1 MRVRLLGPTQVEGD
15 GALGRRDRVV
25 LAALLVHAGE
35 PMTVD
40 QLAVALWGDSVPPS
54 SSKVVQGAVMRLRRA
69 LGPERI
75 STTSGGYV
83 LAPDGLDVD
92 VADFERLVGRAREL
106 LAVGDA
112 NRAVA
117 VYGQSLACWSGPAL
131 ADLLDWDDGRA
142 EAARLEE
149 MRESVEEELIEA
161 LLASGRTGEA
171 VADGRRLVSRTRTRE
186 HRWAL
191 YALALY
197 RSGRQREALDV
208 LRRARAVLRE
218 EVGLDPG
225 AEMVDLE
232 RAILAQDPALAG
244 GDEVAVRPSDVCPYP
259 GLRSFDADQADL
271 FAGREPEIAD
281 CLARLDASG
290 FLVVVGASG
299 SGKSSL
305 VRAGLVPA
313 LRRRGQP
320 VVVLTPGAT
329 PVATLAA
336 AVATGDAPVVVVDQL
351 EEVFA
356 PTVQADV
363 SGFLGGLTALV
374 DDGRTVVATVR
385 ADHLASMSGNAGL
398 ARHVERG
405 VLLLGP
411 LSEAALRRAV
421 EEPARRSGL
430 LLEPGLVDLLV
441 RDVLDEPGALPLLGH
456 ALAETWARREGTVL
470 TVAGYTASGGIKGAV
485 AQSAERLYVSLPAAD
500 RDALRAV
507 VHRLVATAPGGDP
520 VVVRVPIRV
529 FERTADAPRLLDLL
543 VRSRLVTTDA
553 DTATLAHESL
563 VRAWPRL
570 RSWLDEDVDGQRT
583 LTHLQVTADAW
594 DRAGRPLEDLY
605 REARL
610 QNALEWRARA
620 HPVLS
625 ASESAFLDAS
635 AEHEQDEHREQA
647 RRLQARTRSNRQL
660 LGALVAVVLLLAVSL
675 FGGSIAVGNGRRA
688 AASARAAEAAA
699 ADARGDRL
707 ASASQSEPRI
717 DLALL
722 LARQAV
728 EMTPRPSLQGNLLDV
743 LARRDVVSSASA
755 GVFIP
760 MRFDDSA
767 VSADGSRVMLDAL
780 PTDPKGDTG
789 PYLVDARSGAVITS
803 MGIGPPG
810 VDWWHV
816 PWVSGFV
823 DGGRTVVVM
832 RDTADGTARELVRLD
847 ATSGLETGPAEP
859 VPGSVTGDFFAQERL
874 SISPDGQTLVSMA
887 DRTLRVWTNDGG
899 AWLGPRLLP
908 LPQLPASRSDQ
919 EAPDSIRF
927 SADGRRVALVM
938 EYLGRADANPPQLA
952 VAVDLATGAWSGPY
966 LAAGDVALSPDG
978 ATLAVASQL
987 GSVTLHDL
995 LGGGSTVLPGSSVP
1009 TAVAYSTDGGRLA
1022 IGYRDGTVEVY
1033 DAADL
1038 RLVLRAPATSVM
1050 VRLVAMP
1057 ADGDTVVAV
1066 DEESRTTTYSLD
1078 GASSIITTEPT
1089 EPIDQVSAGP
1099 PGTVV
1104 AAGFYDGKVA
1114 VFDQGSLHKVRD
1126 LWLGPYPEPDGTY
1139 NPPLHRRV
1147 TALAVTPDGASVVAA
1162 DRTGHLRLWS
1172 VADGSLLWSRDDVH
1186 ASWLAVS
1193 PDGRY
1198 LATSEFTED
1207 LSDAPSPEGAH
1218 PDGGPITD
1226 TVRVWDLSDTS
1237 APVFT
1242 DSLADIA
1249 DPDWGLPKPRALA
1262 FSPDSSM
1269 LAASWF
1275 GGPSTLIVYDVHT
1288 GERIVTDTVGPD
1300 DPIVAALTFTPDNER
1315 LLMWRSTGEIVAR
1328 DLGTGT
1334 TTRVASGGLTE
1345 YATLRYSADGRL
1357 LLGLNGY
1364 TEVALSIWDA
1374 TTFAPIGTTRDIPA
1388 TDGDASL
1395 APTPDGH
1402 VFVGT
1407 GTGIERLDLDVQHW
1421 MAAACTLAG
1430 RSLTTQEWGAYLPG
1444 TPYRPACA

>member
-35 PMTVD
+35 PLTVD
-40 QLAVALWGDSVPPS
+40 QIAVALWGDTVPPS
-54 SSKVVQGAVMRLRRA
+54 APKVVQGVVMRLRRV

-75 STTSGGYV
+75 RTTAAGYV
-83 LAPDGLDVD
+83 LEPDGLDLD
-92 VADFERLVGRAREL
+92 VADFERHVGRAREL

-117 VYGQSLACWSGPAL
+117 VYGQALSCWSGPAL

-142 EAARLEE
+142 EAARLSEV
-149 MRESVEEELIEA
+149 RESVEEELVEA
-161 LLASGRTGEA
+161 LLVAGRASEA
-171 VADGRRLVSRTRTRE
+171 VADGRRLVSRARARE

-197 RSGRQREALDV
+197 RTGRQREALDV
-208 LRRARAVLRE
+208 LRRARAVLLE

-225 AEMVDLE
+225 AELADLE
-232 RAILAQDPALAG
+232 RAILAQDPALDGAG
-244 GDEVAVRPSDVCPYP
+244 TPAARPSDVCPYP
-259 GLRSFDADQADL
+259 GLRSFDADEADL
-271 FAGREPEIAD
+271 FAGREAEITD
-281 CLARLDASG
+281 CLARLDSSR

-336 AVATGDAPVVVVDQL
+336 AVAAEDAPVLVVDQL

-356 PTVQADV
+356 PTVEADV
-363 SGFLGGLTALV
+363 AGFLDGLTTLV
-374 DDGRTVVATVR
+374 DSGRTVVVTVR
-385 ADHLASMSGNAGL
+385 ADHLASMSGNPGL

-411 LSEAALRRAV
+411 LSEAALRRAI

-456 ALAETWARREGTVL
+456 ALAETWTRREGAVL
-470 TVAGYTASGGIKGAV
+470 TVEGYTASGGINGAV

-500 RDALRAV
+500 REGLRAV
-507 VHRLVATAPGGDP
+507 VHRLVAAAPGGDP
-520 VVVRVPIRV
+520 VVVRVPTRV
-529 FERTADAPRLLDLL
+529 FETAQDAPRLLDLL

-553 DTATLAHESL
+553 DTAALAHESL

-594 DRAGRPLEDLY
+594 DLAGRPTDELY

-610 QNALEWRARA
+610 QTALEWRARA
-620 HPVLS
+620 HPVL
-625 ASESAFLDAS
+625 AATEAAFLDAS

-647 RRLQARTRSNRQL
+647 RRLQARTRANRQL
-660 LGALVAVVLLLAVSL
+660 LGALVAVGLLLAVSL
-675 FGGSIAVGNGRRA
+675 FGGSLAVGNGRRA
-688 AASARAAEAAA
+688 AASALAAESAA

-707 ASASQSEPRI
+707 SSASQSEPRI

-728 EMTPRPSLQGNLLDV
+728 EMSPRPSLQGNLLDV
-743 LARRDVVSSASA
+743 LARRDVITSASS

-767 VSADGSRVMLDAL
+767 VSPDGTRAILDGQ
-780 PTDPKGDTG
+780 PSDGQGDAG
-789 PYLVDARSGAVITS
+789 PYLVDTRTGRVITS
-803 MGIGPPG
+803 MGLGPP
-810 VDWWHV
+810 VADWWHT

-823 DGGRTVVVM
+823 DDGRTIVVM
-832 RDTADGTARELVRLD
+832 RDTADGSGRELVRID
-847 ATSGLETGPAEP
+847 ATSGAAAPAEP
-859 VPGSVTGDFFAQERL
+859 VAGSFTGDFFRQDRL

-887 DRTLRVWTNDGG
+887 DRTLRVWARSGG

-908 LPQLPASRSDQ
+908 LPELPASRSDQ

-927 SADGRRVALVM
+927 SADSDRVVVVM
-938 EYLGRADANPPQLA
+938 EYLGRADANPPELA
-952 VAVDLATGAWSGPY
+952 VAVDLSTGVWSGPY
-966 LAAGDVALSPDG
+966 LTAGDVALSPDG

-987 GSVTLHDL
+987 GTVTLHDL
-995 LGGGSTVLPGSSVP
+995 VTGGSTSVPGLSVP
-1009 TAVAYSTDGGRLA
+1009 TAVAFSADGDRLA
-1022 IGYRDGTVEVY
+1022 VGYRDGSVEVY
-1033 DAADL
+1033 ETGSMHLAL
-1038 RLVLRAPATSVM
+1038 RVPATSVM
-1050 VRLVAMP
+1050 VRLVALP
-1057 ADGDTVVAV
+1057 AGGDTVVAV
-1066 DEESRTTTYSLD
+1066 DENSRTTTFSLH
-1078 GASSIITTEPT
+1078 GASSIAAAVATGAV
-1089 EPIDQVSAGP
+1089 DQASAGP

-1104 AAGFYDGKVA
+1104 AAGFYDGRVT
-1114 VFDQGSLHKVRD
+1114 VFDQASLRPLRD
-1126 LWLGPYPEPDGTY
+1126 LWLGPYPDPDGTF

-1147 TALAVTPDGASVVAA
+1147 SALAVTPDGTAVVAA
-1162 DRTGHLRLWS
+1162 DRTGHLRMWS

-1198 LATSEFTED
+1198 LATSEFTQD
-1207 LSDAPSPEGAH
+1207 MADPPVPEGVH
-1218 PDGGPITD
+1218 PDGFPITT

-1237 APVFT
+1237 APVLT
-1242 DSLADIA
+1242 DSLADLD
-1249 DPDWGLPKPRALA
+1249 DPDWGMPKPRAIA
-1262 FSPDSSM
+1262 FSPDSTM
-1269 LAASWF
+1269 LAATWF
-1275 GGPSTLIVYDVHT
+1275 GGRAPLIVYDVRA
-1288 GERIVTDTVGPD
+1288 GKRVVTETPGPD
-1300 DPIVAALTFTPDNER
+1300 NPNVTALTFTPDSDR
-1315 LLMWRSTGEIVAR
+1315 LLLWRSTGEILSR
-1328 DLGTGT
+1328 DLASGR
-1334 TTRVASGGLTE
+1334 TTRVATGGRTE

-1357 LLGLNGY
+1357 LLGLDGY
-1364 TEVALSIWDA
+1364 DEVRLSIWDA
-1374 TTFAPIGTTRDIPA
+1374 TTFSPLGSTGDIPA

-1395 APTPDGH
+1395 APTSDGF

-1407 GTGIERLDLDVQHW
+1407 GTGVERLDLDVQHW
-1421 MAAACTLAG
+1421 KDAACTLAG
-1430 RSLTTQEWGAYLPG
+1430 RSLTRQEWAAYLPG